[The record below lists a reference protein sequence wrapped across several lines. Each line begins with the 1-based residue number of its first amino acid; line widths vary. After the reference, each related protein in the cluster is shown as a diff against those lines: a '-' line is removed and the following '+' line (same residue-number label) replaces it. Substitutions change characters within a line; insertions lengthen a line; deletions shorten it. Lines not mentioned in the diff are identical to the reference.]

1 MQEIYLIR
9 HSAPFVELDNA
20 DQPWDEINRNMVL
33 SVKGEKNAEKL
44 CHLKELKNPDQIY
57 SSNSVRAIS
66 TSKYLAEK
74 YNKKIIVDNRINER
88 NFGIKYLKELPK
100 DFTSN
105 QFKDYDLKLK
115 NGESYNEV
123 NKRFS
128 EFIKDILKLNNKK
141 TVLFVHGVNLLVYLS
156 NYCTVKYA
164 NKKFTV
170 KYNNHTLMNGS
181 LKNPH
186 IFKLTFENKQIVN
199 IENLS

>member
-1 MQEIYLIR
+1 MLLR
-9 HSAPFVELDNA
+9 RAAFFCA
-20 DQPWDEINRNMVL
+20 FR
-33 SVKGEKNAEKL
+33 
-44 CHLKELKNPDQIY
+44 LK
-57 SSNSVRAIS
+57 
-66 TSKYLAEK
+66 
-74 YNKKIIVDNRINER
+74 
-88 NFGIKYLKELPK
+88 K
-100 DFTSN
+100 DFKFIDVV
-105 QFKDYDLKLK
+105 FKDYDLKLK

-128 EFIKDILKLNNKK
+128 EFINDILKLNNKK
-141 TVLFVHGVNLLVYLS
+141 TVLFIHGVNLLVYLS